1 MRPSKRVSLTVAIHH
16 FEETHFCGHTVY
28 GVSFVIDKTAD
39 DAKRI
44 MVRLQYKC
52 SLHSLAFVPKH
63 NPADEA
69 EIEKLKHFLK
79 CRENICVLTGA
90 GISTESGIP
99 DYRSEEVGL
108 YARNTNK
115 PVQYQDF
122 VRSDQVRKRYWARN
136 YIGWPRF
143 SSFRPNQTHLAL
155 YQLEVPLKRVS
166 CVITQNVDR
175 LHHKAGSRNVLELH
189 GTAFHVMCLG
199 CDNRIYRNDFQTAL
213 AKLNPNMTIVSK
225 TIRPDGD
232 VELSQEEV
240 GGFEIPSC
248 AKCGGIL
255 KPDIVFFG
263 DNVPRTRLESV
274 RRELERSDSLLVL
287 GSSLSVFSGYRIV
300 LQARELDKP
309 IAIVNIG
316 ATRGDKL
323 AHIKISAKCGEVLPK
338 LCESRINIT

>member
-1 MRPSKRVSLTVAIHH
+1 MTLELILRHH
-16 FEETHFCGHTVY
+16 RTWII
-28 GVSFVIDKTAD
+28 SFKS
-39 DAKRI
+39 
-44 MVRLQYKC
+44 KC

-79 CRENICVLTGA
+79 YRENICVLTGA
-90 GISTESGIP
+90 GVSTESGIP

-143 SSFRPNQTHLAL
+143 SSFHPNQTHLAL

-166 CVITQNVDR
+166 CIITQNVDR

-213 AKLNPNMTIVSK
+213 AKLNPNMTIISK

-232 VELSQEEV
+232 VELSQDEV

-274 RRELERSDSLLVL
+274 RRELKRSDSLLVL

-300 LQARELDKP
+300 LQARELNKP

-316 ATRGDKL
+316 TTRGDKH
-323 AHIKISAKCGEVLPK
+323 AHIKISAKCGDVLPK
-338 LCESRINIT
+338 LCESRINVT